1 LGVARNVQTVAIRTL
16 EQQIRDRRIQ
26 IISTGAGRAGALMSA
41 VGVANYFAS
50 NAAGVSTYL
59 NLAFLAL
66 YIALVLVRSIALRF
80 PAGSDQFPSAAQRRT
95 YGCATLSL
103 GITWGLW
110 LAISTK
116 MPLENQVY
124 VFSLLIATMF
134 VAIGTLAANQRW
146 YFYLVI
152 PALVGMGVM
161 LMLSDGFSPA
171 VMVGLSFGLLGC
183 SGFMLISHSKALDT
197 AIRDSIRHA
206 AIEHQHDLMFESG
219 RGTIAVTTRNQLVRI
234 TPATAQLLGIPANAV
249 LLDLR
254 HGLKLNPAHWGRLMD
269 RVIKHLNNFGLLSTS
284 LEFTRPDG
292 KPIWLEVQARLLDP
306 FNADRGIFWQFTD
319 ATVRRELEEKNNFLA
334 THDSLT
340 GIWNRVAVDAKLRE
354 LCDQVVGERTTQGFC
369 LLSLDLD
376 GFKQVNDQNGHATGD
391 AVLKIVAQRLTR
403 SLRPTDWV
411 ARVGGDEFIVL
422 LPCTS
427 LPEQAA
433 QVSEKLIETVSKP
446 IHVNDKKLEVGVSVG
461 LAIWPNDSV
470 SADALLRI
478 ADVNMYTSK
487 QAGRNAYR
495 RALTGFV

>member
-1 LGVARNVQTVAIRTL
+1 MQTAANRNL
-16 EQQIRDRRIQ
+16 EQQIRDRRIE
-26 IISTGAGRAGALMSA
+26 IVSTGAGRASALLGA
-41 VGVANYFAS
+41 VGVANYFAAS
-50 NAAGVSTYL
+50 AAEVSGYLNAA
-59 NLAFLAL
+59 FLL
-66 YIALVLVRSIALRF
+66 LFLTLTFLRPF
-80 PAGSDQFPSAAQRRT
+80 CFRRVAGSNLVSSAAQRRN
-95 YGCATLSL
+95 YGCTTLLL
-103 GITWGLW
+103 GVTWGAW
-110 LAISTK
+110 LAVSTN
-116 MPLENQVY
+116 MPLQNQVY
-124 VFSLLIATMF
+124 IFSLFIATMF

-152 PALVGMGVM
+152 PPLIGMGWM
-161 LMLSDGFSPA
+161 LMLSDGFNPA
-171 VMVGLSFGLLGC
+171 VMVGLSLGLLGC
-183 SGFMLISHSKALDT
+183 SGYMLVSHGNSIDS
-197 AIRDSIRHA
+197 AIRDSIRRST
-206 AIEHQHDLMFESG
+206 IEHQHDLMFESG
-219 RGTIAVTTRNQLVRI
+219 RGTIAVTTRKELVRM
-234 TPATAQLLGIPANAV
+234 TPATSQLLGIPANGV

-269 RVIKHLNNFGLLSTS
+269 RIIAHLNNFGLLSTS
-284 LEFTRPDG
+284 LAFTRPDG
-292 KPIWLEVQARLLDP
+292 KVIWLEIQARLLDP
-306 FNADRGIFWQFTD
+306 FNADRGIFWQLTD
-319 ATVRRELEEKNNFLA
+319 ATSRRELEEKNNFLA

-354 LCDQVVGERTTQGFC
+354 LCDQVVGDRTTQAFC

-376 GFKQVNDQNGHATGD
+376 GFKLINDQNGHATGD
-391 AVLKIVAQRLTR
+391 AVLKIIAQRLTR

-411 ARVGGDEFIVL
+411 ARVGGDEFVVL

-433 QVSEKLIETVSKP
+433 LVSEKLIETVSKP

>member
-1 LGVARNVQTVAIRTL
+1 LAKVQPVAIRTL
-16 EQQIRDRRIQ
+16 EQQIRDQRIEL
-26 IISTGAGRAGALMSA
+26 ISTGSGRASALLSA
-41 VGVANYFAS
+41 IGVANYFAAG
-50 NAAGVSTYL
+50 AADVPAYINFT
-59 NLAFLAL
+59 FLFL
-66 YIALVLVRSIALRF
+66 FLVFTLLRPLSLRVTPESKLV
-80 PAGSDQFPSAAQRRT
+80 PSAIQQRKF
-95 YGCATLSL
+95 GCLTLLL
-103 GITWGLW
+103 GLTWGSW

-116 MPLENQVY
+116 MPLQNQVY

-134 VAIGTLAANQRW
+134 VAIGTLAANPRW
-146 YFYLVI
+146 YFYLVL
-152 PALVGMGVM
+152 PPLFGMGSM
-161 LMLSDGFSPA
+161 LLMSDGFNPA
-171 VMVGLSFGLLGC
+171 VMFGLSLGLLGC
-183 SGFMLISHSKALDT
+183 AGYMLLSHSKSIDS
-197 AIRDSIRHA
+197 AIRDSIRRTR
-206 AIEHQHDLMFESG
+206 IEHQHDLMFESG
-219 RGTIAVTTRNQLVRI
+219 RGTIAVTTRKELVRM
-234 TPATAQLLGIPANAV
+234 TPATAQMLGIPENGV

-254 HGLKLNPAHWGRLMD
+254 HGLKLNPAHWARLMD
-269 RVIKHLNNFGLLSTS
+269 RIIGHLNNFGLLSAS

-292 KPIWLEVQARLLDP
+292 KVIWLEIQARLLDP

-319 ATVRRELEEKNNFLA
+319 ATLRRELEEKNNFLA

-340 GIWNRVAVDAKLRE
+340 GIWNRVAIDAKLRE
-354 LCDQVVGERTTQGFC
+354 LCNQVVGERTTQAFC

-376 GFKQVNDQNGHATGD
+376 GFKQINDQNGHATGD
-391 AVLKIVAQRLTR
+391 AVLKIIAQRLAR

-411 ARVGGDEFIVL
+411 ARVGGDEFVVL

-433 QVSEKLIETVSKP
+433 LVSEKLIETICKP

-461 LAIWPNDSV
+461 LAIWPNDSI